1 MLKFDNVLDDLQKTF
16 DNILDDLQQ
25 TSNTKWWYK
34 K

>member
-25 TSNTKWWYK
+25 TSNTK
-34 K
+34 